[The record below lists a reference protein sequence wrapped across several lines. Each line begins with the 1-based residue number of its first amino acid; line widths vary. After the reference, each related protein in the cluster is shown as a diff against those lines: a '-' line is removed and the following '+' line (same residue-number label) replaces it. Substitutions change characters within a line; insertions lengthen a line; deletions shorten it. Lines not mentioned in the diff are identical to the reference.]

1 MICCVQVRFVKGDN
15 FWLSPDYERDSCHLT
30 YLLYSP
36 SERDY
41 NLYFLNYTQLIRQN
55 YRGRSHWGKIFHLTP
70 TEFRDLYPRSEEF
83 LEVQRRM
90 DPDGMF
96 VNQELKL
103 ALGI

>member
-1 MICCVQVRFVKGDN
+1 MQVRFVKGDD